1 MLPTDREPVTID
13 GTSVPLHLHWMTG
26 HEELGRLFEYE
37 LELYCEKL
45 DVKFDAILG
54 KPLTVCVTK
63 FEGVRFYNGI
73 VTRLWRVGVAD
84 RYLVLRATLSPKL
97 WLLGRT
103 SDCRVYQKKTVPKVI
118 EEVFKEHSITFT
130 PKRLNADNYKE
141 WDYLTQYRESDF
153 AFVSRLMEREGIYYY
168 FKHTKTDHE
177 LVLSDSI
184 SCHDSVKGYDP
195 VEVRPPSHLLSD
207 RDHLSQWRIGHRVT
221 SLGSTLQAHD
231 FRLRRG
237 ADIKAVQ
244 GVPPE
249 HPHDEFQLYDYAGHY
264 VGSQNA
270 ESTDAPTQRGAGE
283 HYAKVILDEQRTEL
297 EQVDGEGTLCGLE
310 VGALFKIDDLDAPKD
325 SLLVVS
331 TQHEVRNPKLVS
343 GSDGDGPSG
352 PICRMSFIAINSTRQ
367 FRAARVTERALALG
381 PETATVVGP
390 SGEEISTDPYGRVRI
405 QFHWDREGKSNESS
419 SCWVRVAQMWAG
431 SNWGSIY
438 IPRIGHEV
446 VVQFLGG
453 DPDRPI
459 ITGSVYNANNMP
471 PYKLPTNATQS
482 GIKSRSSKGGSPSN
496 FNEIRFE
503 DKKGSEQLY
512 IQAEKNQDNMVKA
525 DATLTVGGDRTKTI
539 TKNETT
545 KVGINR
551 TETVGADEKVTIG
564 ANQTLTVT
572 ANQTI
577 SVGANRSMSIGAN
590 QTETVAVASAETV
603 GAAKALTIGAAYQVS
618 VGAAMNE
625 TIGGLKAEEI
635 GGAKTV
641 MVGALSSEKVAGNK
655 SVTAGGNISET
666 ASGNVSISAGKNGS
680 VTAGDNFSASAG
692 KKAGISAGDQLS
704 LSCGSATIVLK
715 KNGDIVINGK
725 KISIKGSGEVVV
737 QGSKINQNG

>member
-63 FEGVRFYNGI
+63 FDGVRFFNGI

-84 RYLVLRATLSPKL
+84 RNLVLRATLSPKL
-97 WLLGRT
+97 WLLTRT
-103 SDCRVYQKKTVPKVI
+103 SDCRIYQKKKVPKVL
-118 EEVFKEHSITFT
+118 EEVFKEHAITFT
-130 PKRLNADNYKE
+130 PKRLNSDDYKE

-168 FKHTKTDHE
+168 FKHTKSDHE
-177 LVLSDSI
+177 LVLSDSV

-195 VEVRPPSHLLSD
+195 VEARPPGGLLSD
-207 RDHLSQWRIGHRVT
+207 RDHLTRWRFGHRVT
-221 SLGSTLQAHD
+221 SLGATLQAHD

-249 HPHDEFQLYDYAGHY
+249 HAHDEFQLYDYAGHY

-283 HYAKVILDEQRTEL
+283 HYAKVILDEQRAEL

-325 SLLVVS
+325 HLLVVS
-331 TQHEVRNPKLVS
+331 TQHELRNPKLTS
-343 GSDGDGPSG
+343 DSDGEGPGG
-352 PICRMSFIAINSTRQ
+352 PICRVSFTAIHSDRQ
-367 FRAARVTERALALG
+367 FRTARVTERATALG
-381 PETATVVGP
+381 PETATVVGAP
-390 SGEEISTDPYGRVRI
+390 GEEIATDPYGRVRI

-446 VVQFLGG
+446 IVQFLGG

-503 DKKGSEQLY
+503 DKKGAEQVY
-512 IQAEKNQDNMVKA
+512 IQAERNQDNMVKA

-551 TETVGADEKVTIG
+551 TESVGADEKVTIG
-564 ANQTLTVT
+564 VNQTL
-572 ANQTI
+572 

-590 QTETVAVASAETV
+590 QTETVAIASAETV
-603 GAAKALTIGAAYQVS
+603 GAAKALSIGAAYQVS

-641 MVGALSSEKVAGNK
+641 IVGGLSSEKIAGNK
-655 SVTAGGNISET
+655 SVKAGGSITESAGEKVGIS
-666 ASGNVSISAGKNGS
+666 AGGDAAMSAGKNISLGAKDDL
-680 VTAGDNFSASAG
+680 TANAG
-692 KKAGISAGDQLS
+692 KKGTVSAGDQLT
-704 LSCGSATIVLK
+704 LTCGDATIVLK

-725 KISIKGSGEVVV
+725 KISIKGSGDVIIK
-737 QGSKINQNG
+737 GSNIGGN